1 MVLEESFQFVALL
14 AVTLGF
20 SFATL
25 VDSQYRLIFK
35 LGAGL
40 CWFVL
45 ALSQLYFFGGSQL
58 LAVPLMVLFFGFGL
72 FFVFS
77 IVSDFKQKK
86 RDDVYGWLST

>member
-1 MVLEESFQFVALL
+1 MVLEESFQFVAVL

-40 CWFVL
+40 CC
-45 ALSQLYFFGGSQL
+45 
-58 LAVPLMVLFFGFGL
+58 
-72 FFVFS
+72 
-77 IVSDFKQKK
+77 KK
-86 RDDVYGWLST
+86 RVASKITENQARIGINSPLYLH